1 MREIDELRPL
11 TAGRLLELWQACR
24 EAGDPLERVL
34 LCNGRILS
42 ECCFAQ
48 GKRVYGDEAEAL
60 ADLTGR
66 QMERLLRRLAEGGT
80 ARFVLAHLSQEN
92 NSPAMALRAVETAL
106 RAAGLSPRLSAA
118 PRDRLSGAYVLEG
131 GAVCSG

>member
-66 QMERLLRRLAEGGT
+66 QMERLLRRLAEGGGCEDRRPRRET
-80 ARFVLAHLSQEN
+80 MNPKFDAERFE
-92 NSPAMALRAVETAL
+92 ALRGE
-106 RAAGLSPRLSAA
+106 
-118 PRDRLSGAYVLEG
+118 
-131 GAVCSG
+131 

>member
-66 QMERLLRRLAEGGT
+66 QM
-80 ARFVLAHLSQEN
+80 
-92 NSPAMALRAVETAL
+92 
-106 RAAGLSPRLSAA
+106 
-118 PRDRLSGAYVLEG
+118 
-131 GAVCSG
+131 

>member
-66 QMERLLRRLAEGGT
+66 QMERLLRRLAEGGGPPNRRPQAGT
-80 ARFVLAHLSQEN
+80 VNPEFDAARFA
-92 NSPAMALRAVETAL
+92 ALWRE
-106 RAAGLSPRLSAA
+106 
-118 PRDRLSGAYVLEG
+118 
-131 GAVCSG
+131 

>member
-66 QMERLLRRLAEGGT
+66 QMERLLRRLAEGGGSEDPPPQAGT
-80 ARFVLAHLSQEN
+80 VNPEFDAARFA
-92 NSPAMALRAVETAL
+92 ALWRE
-106 RAAGLSPRLSAA
+106 
-118 PRDRLSGAYVLEG
+118 
-131 GAVCSG
+131 

>member
-1 MREIDELRPL
+1 MRDIDELRPL
-11 TAGRLLELWQACR
+11 RMGRLLELWRQSR
-24 EAGDPLERVL
+24 ECGDPLERVL

-66 QMERLLRRLAEGGT
+66 QMERLLCRLARDGGSGEDRPT
-80 ARFVLAHLSQEN
+80 EPGTVNPEFDAARFA
-92 NSPAMALRAVETAL
+92 ALWRA
-106 RAAGLSPRLSAA
+106 
-118 PRDRLSGAYVLEG
+118 
-131 GAVCSG
+131 